1 MKEEETHMQER
12 TQKQEA
18 LLSLLEQKGYPQNLC
33 QEILR
38 YMSTD
43 YMVDRMTAYLQ
54 QNVHPSPEEAVDEML
69 AILEEPKAKARKKGA
84 SKIKV
89 NDKAAMQQDKA
100 AANKAATQQD
110 MFIRSF
116 SIDWDKLEDG
126 SYVKEIPAINSLRE
140 FQFRKRITFFVG
152 ENGSGKSTLLEALAI
167 AKGLNPEGGT
177 RNYNFST
184 YDDYST
190 LKSAI
195 AFQSGMLK
203 PKWSYFLRAES
214 FYNVASEAARNYN
227 DDGCMTDF
235 HARSHGESF
244 LEFILENDE
253 KGLYFMDEPEA
264 ALSPQRQLTLLLHL
278 VKMAEKG
285 SQFIIVT
292 HSPILLGTPDA
303 DIVSF
308 DEGEL
313 HRISYEETESYQVT
327 KLFLENREVMLRQLL
342 QEETECETDAGI

>member
-1 MKEEETHMQER
+1 MQER

-18 LLSLLEQKGYPQNLC
+18 LLSLLEQKGYPQVLC

-43 YMVDRMTAYLQ
+43 FMIDRMTAYLR
-54 QNVHPSPEEAVDEML
+54 QNAHPSPEEAVDEML
-69 AILEEPKAKARKKGA
+69 AILEDPKAKARKKGA
-84 SKIKV
+84 SKMKV
-89 NDKAAMQQDKA
+89 NDKAAMQQDKT
-100 AANKAATQQD
+100 ATQQD

-126 SYVKEIPAINSLRE
+126 SYVKEIPALNSLRE

-195 AFQSGMLK
+195 TFQSGMLK

-308 DEGEL
+308 DEDEL

-342 QEETECETDAGI
+342 QEETECETDAKI

>member
-1 MKEEETHMQER
+1 MQER

-18 LLSLLEQKGYPQNLC
+18 LLSLLEQKGYPQDLC

-54 QNVHPSPEEAVDEML
+54 QNAHPSPEEAVDEML
-69 AILEEPKAKARKKGA
+69 AILEDPKAKARKKGA

-126 SYVKEIPAINSLRE
+126 SYVKEIPALNSLRE

-195 AFQSGMLK
+195 TFQSGMLK

-342 QEETECETDAGI
+342 QEETECETDAKI

>member
-1 MKEEETHMQER
+1 MQER

-18 LLSLLEQKGYPQNLC
+18 LLSLLEQKGYPQDLC

-43 YMVDRMTAYLQ
+43 FMIDRMTAYLR
-54 QNVHPSPEEAVDEML
+54 QNAHPSPEEAVDEML
-69 AILEEPKAKARKKGA
+69 AILEDPKAKARKKGA

-100 AANKAATQQD
+100 AASKAATQQD

-126 SYVKEIPAINSLRE
+126 SYVKEIPALNSLRE

-184 YDDYST
+184 YDDYSM

-195 AFQSGMLK
+195 TFQSGMLK

-342 QEETECETDAGI
+342 QEETECETDAKI

>member
-1 MKEEETHMQER
+1 MQER

-18 LLSLLEQKGYPQNLC
+18 LLSLLEQKGYPQDLC

-43 YMVDRMTAYLQ
+43 YRMDRMTAYLQ
-54 QNVHPSPEEAVDEML
+54 QNAHPSPEEAVDEML

-100 AANKAATQQD
+100 AASKAATQQD

-126 SYVKEIPAINSLRE
+126 SYVKEIPALNSLRE

-184 YDDYST
+184 YDDYSM

-195 AFQSGMLK
+195 TFQSGMLK
-203 PKWSYFLRAES
+203 PKWSYFLRAER

-227 DDGCMTDF
+227 DDCCMTDF
-235 HARSHGESF
+235 QARSHGESF

-342 QEETECETDAGI
+342 QEETECKTDAKI

>member
-1 MKEEETHMQER
+1 MQER

-18 LLSLLEQKGYPQNLC
+18 LLSLLEQKGYPQDLC

-43 YMVDRMTAYLQ
+43 FMIDRMTAYLR
-54 QNVHPSPEEAVDEML
+54 QNAHPSPEEAVDEML
-69 AILEEPKAKARKKGA
+69 AILEDPKAKARKKGA

-116 SIDWDKLEDG
+116 SIDWDKLEGG
-126 SYVKEIPAINSLRE
+126 SYVKEIPALNSLRE

-195 AFQSGMLK
+195 TFQSGMLK

-308 DEGEL
+308 DEGQL

-342 QEETECETDAGI
+342 QEETECETDAKI